1 MFNCCISRQSA
12 DDEIVIRRRH
22 NEHQHQ
28 IKLTDFASNVS
39 FPCHGAKRAAGP
51 AKNPAPFVRPDAA
64 LAPSFFQ
71 EDEEDTSSASMAQYK
86 FSNGRPPEAH
96 KSDEIKSYNNL

>member
-39 FPCHGAKRAAGP
+39 FPCHGAKRVAGP

-71 EDEEDTSSASMAQYK
+71 DGMPLLSVHTDQMTTMCSRRVLGS
-86 FSNGRPPEAH
+86 G
-96 KSDEIKSYNNL
+96 